1 MLDSNLLRKNLP
13 EVVARL
19 ATRKFQFP
27 TEKYEALEGE
37 RKAIQTE
44 TEELQARRN
53 QVAKK
58 IGAAKK
64 AGEDATELL
73 KEGAA
78 IAEGLAALEGKNA
91 AVKKALNDLLLTIPN
106 LPDPSVPVGKD
117 ETENVE
123 VRRWGTPREFDFE
136 IKDHVDVGGPLGLDF
151 DVGAKLAGTRFC
163 FMKGQVARLHRALA
177 QFMLDTHTQENG
189 YTECYTPYIA
199 NQETLIGTGQ
209 LPKFEEDLFAAKKGG
224 QEGEGEIFYLIPT
237 SEVTLTNSVRGQMLK
252 ESDLPI
258 KITAQTPCFRSEAG
272 SYGKDV
278 RGLNRLHEFSKV
290 ELVRIDKPEHSKE
303 SHQQML
309 DHVEGLLQKL
319 ELPYRILRLCGGDM
333 SFTAALCFDFE
344 VYSEAQK
351 RWLEVSSVSNFD
363 TYQANRLKCRYRS
376 AEKKTELCHTLNGSA
391 LALPRIV
398 AALLENNQTPE
409 GIRIPK
415 ALVPYCGFDM
425 ID

>member
-64 AGEDATELL
+64 AGQDATELL

-123 VRRWGTPREFDFE
+123 VRRWGTFRNQRK
-136 IKDHVDVGGPLGLDF
+136 IW
-151 DVGAKLAGTRFC
+151 LA
-163 FMKGQVARLHRALA
+163 VAS
-177 QFMLDTHTQENG
+177 DYITH
-189 YTECYTPYIA
+189 
-199 NQETLIGTGQ
+199 L
-209 LPKFEEDLFAAKKGG
+209 
-224 QEGEGEIFYLIPT
+224 
-237 SEVTLTNSVRGQMLK
+237 
-252 ESDLPI
+252 
-258 KITAQTPCFRSEAG
+258 
-272 SYGKDV
+272 
-278 RGLNRLHEFSKV
+278 
-290 ELVRIDKPEHSKE
+290 
-303 SHQQML
+303 
-309 DHVEGLLQKL
+309 
-319 ELPYRILRLCGGDM
+319 
-333 SFTAALCFDFE
+333 
-344 VYSEAQK
+344 
-351 RWLEVSSVSNFD
+351 
-363 TYQANRLKCRYRS
+363 
-376 AEKKTELCHTLNGSA
+376 
-391 LALPRIV
+391 
-398 AALLENNQTPE
+398 
-409 GIRIPK
+409 
-415 ALVPYCGFDM
+415 
-425 ID
+425 

>member
-64 AGEDATELL
+64 AGGDAT
-73 KEGAA
+73 
-78 IAEGLAALEGKNA
+78 
-91 AVKKALNDLLLTIPN
+91 VKKALNDLLLTIPN

-189 YTECYTPYIA
+189 YTECYLS
-199 NQETLIGTGQ
+199 LIH
-209 LPKFEEDLFAAKKGG
+209 
-224 QEGEGEIFYLIPT
+224 I
-237 SEVTLTNSVRGQMLK
+237 
-252 ESDLPI
+252 
-258 KITAQTPCFRSEAG
+258 
-272 SYGKDV
+272 
-278 RGLNRLHEFSKV
+278 
-290 ELVRIDKPEHSKE
+290 
-303 SHQQML
+303 
-309 DHVEGLLQKL
+309 
-319 ELPYRILRLCGGDM
+319 
-333 SFTAALCFDFE
+333 
-344 VYSEAQK
+344 
-351 RWLEVSSVSNFD
+351 
-363 TYQANRLKCRYRS
+363 
-376 AEKKTELCHTLNGSA
+376 
-391 LALPRIV
+391 
-398 AALLENNQTPE
+398 
-409 GIRIPK
+409 
-415 ALVPYCGFDM
+415 
-425 ID
+425 